1 MLILFLFS
9 RENQTPHISYM
20 IQILIEQHPPAGWCW
35 QSYTSQVFK
44 TLVLSSGFFFE
55 MCFHFQTVKGFVSVP
70 SSARGCD
77 DDFLVSWA
85 AQNGQ
90 KGRLFW
96 HNNLKN
102 KWPRKLY
109 YASNWLSDQWHITL
123 KSKLKLV
130 LKKWCTLFQVDSL
143 QSSNKK
149 LSSQPCVLVFIVL
162 GTFNSGSSLKTRLKC
177 AANEHFTGEMHQKIP
192 QSHL

>member
-109 YASNWLSDQWHITL
+109 YASNWLSDHLAPYIKVVLSNYFL
-123 KSKLKLV
+123 KRWYISGIGGPLIVRFLGTRKNRTNGNPYLEEFLWYKLV
-130 LKKWCTLFQVDSL
+130 NF
-143 QSSNKK
+143 
-149 LSSQPCVLVFIVL
+149 
-162 GTFNSGSSLKTRLKC
+162 
-177 AANEHFTGEMHQKIP
+177 
-192 QSHL
+192 

>member
-130 LKKWCTLFQVDSL
+130 LKSMCLRSTR
-143 QSSNKK
+143 
-149 LSSQPCVLVFIVL
+149 LSIVL
-162 GTFNSGSSLKTRLKC
+162 MSSVVVFWYNLISLWYQTILIFS
-177 AANEHFTGEMHQKIP
+177 NHN
-192 QSHL
+192 